1 MKPLRTALKLPRYCR
16 RKPLKNGRW
25 AYFFEPPTWA
35 RKQGC
40 QLEADAPGQ
49 NYDAAVARA
58 ENVLLPAF
66 DSWRTGGLSD
76 LAPRGYAKGSFDWLV
91 HEFKKQQKWKDLDP
105 HTKRTYEHGTKLF
118 ADHILKDGSRAGS
131 KQVGDFTKAFVD
143 AVYAKL
149 LMVESLDAE
158 GKVVRRE
165 RRRMAIAAMG
175 ACRRA
180 WFVMQRAEEAI
191 VPADNPFA
199 KMGLKK
205 LAPGQKKSET
215 PTATWDELLAFR
227 RAALTLGYPS
237 IATAALTAWEW
248 LQREEH
254 LFGAF
259 EIAHYRPKA
268 RPNSVCVVHP
278 KTGEEA
284 WWPLFDEKGDELFPE
299 LMPELDAIKARL

>member
-1 MKPLRTALKLPRYCR
+1 M
-16 RKPLKNGRW
+16 
-25 AYFFEPPTWA
+25 
-35 RKQGC
+35 
-40 QLEADAPGQ
+40 
-49 NYDAAVARA
+49 
-58 ENVLLPAF
+58 
-66 DSWRTGGLSD
+66 
-76 LAPRGYAKGSFDWLV
+76 
-91 HEFKKQQKWKDLDP
+91 
-105 HTKRTYEHGTKLF
+105 
-118 ADHILKDGSRAGS
+118 
-131 KQVGDFTKAFVD
+131 D

-149 LMVESLDAE
+149 LVVESLDAE
-158 GKVVRRE
+158 GNVVRRE

-180 WFVMQRAEEAI
+180 WFVMQRAEEGI

-205 LAPGQKKSET
+205 LAPGQKKPET
-215 PTATWDELLAFR
+215 PTAMWDELPAFR
-227 RAALTLGYPS
+227 TAAVKLGYS
-237 IATAALTAWEW
+237 SVATAALTAWEW

-284 WWPLFDEKGDELFPE
+284 WWPLFDETGKEIFPE
-299 LMPELDAIKARL
+299 LMPELDAIKEQTVSGLVFRRDHTHRRGRVPLPWITPRGGLDYLRATVEEIIRAAEIARRAIVHIVQARGVHRRRRLRSFRCRAARGRPPPFCPTAPNVRQAHPQTADFRRPKTPRGANKTSRFVGMKGNSLSE